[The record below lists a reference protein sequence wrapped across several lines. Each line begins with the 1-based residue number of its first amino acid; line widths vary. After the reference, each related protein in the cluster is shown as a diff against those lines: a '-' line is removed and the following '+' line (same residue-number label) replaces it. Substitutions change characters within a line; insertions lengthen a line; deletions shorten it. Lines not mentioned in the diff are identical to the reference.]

1 MKKIYKIFFIVVI
14 IFLLITLISVIIGKI
29 NDSKGDEIREEQRSV
44 NIKENYSEYKQ
55 LDRELVKYRNNAGTM
70 YVIAIGTGAITG
82 IVGLVWGMLALKDK
96 KGDKVFYNVL
106 LGLGIAIVAIGF
118 IAGIV
123 VGIVDFIEDGI
134 VVALIS
140 SAIGSWFILGYVTYK
155 ILPNNKYGF
164 LWGFFLGII
173 GIIVA
178 AILKSKTNTATNSN
192 SNNSINNDSNKY
204 DDLARLQKLKEAGA
218 ITDMEFEEEKKKI
231 LER

>member
-1 MKKIYKIFFIVVI
+1 MKKIHKIFFIVVI
-14 IFLLITLISVIIGKI
+14 IFLVITLISVIIGKI

-140 SAIGSWFILGYVTYK
+140 TAIGSWFILGYVTYK

-178 AILKSKTNTATNSN
+178 AILKSKTNTVTNSN
-192 SNNSINNDSNKY
+192 SNNSINSNSNKY
-204 DDLARLQKLKEAGA
+204 DDLARLQN
-218 ITDMEFEEEKKKI
+218 
-231 LER
+231 

>member
-1 MKKIYKIFFIVVI
+1 M
-14 IFLLITLISVIIGKI
+14 
-29 NDSKGDEIREEQRSV
+29 
-44 NIKENYSEYKQ
+44 
-55 LDRELVKYRNNAGTM
+55 
-70 YVIAIGTGAITG
+70 
-82 IVGLVWGMLALKDK
+82 
-96 KGDKVFYNVL
+96 
-106 LGLGIAIVAIGF
+106 
-118 IAGIV
+118 
-123 VGIVDFIEDGI
+123 
-134 VVALIS
+134 VALIS